1 MQGTFLSLFTRRSHK
16 DRGVALAWWGTSFRG
31 PMPFITWRDVD
42 LFTDRSYENEGRK
55 GKARCETACFEQSSA
70 FTKIYLCLSFSF
82 CKRTLCSPVS
92 LWSSSGHVYTSVL
105 IPNRSAKHSMF
116 ESREKKNWKRVKLR
130 MLWSAVLVDGCSVQ
144 DYFSANDLF
153 EHLFGHLSTTRA
165 RTWFFNRSRVVA
177 SIFLFL
183 RFGHIAYVEYSLD

>member
-16 DRGVALAWWGTSFRG
+16 DRGDALVWWGTSFRG

-55 GKARCETACFEQSSA
+55 GKARCVTACFEQSSA
-70 FTKIYLCLSFSF
+70 FTKIYLSLSFSF

-105 IPNRSAKHSMF
+105 IPNRSAKLQHVREWRKKKSKACKASDALVCCARWRM
-116 ESREKKNWKRVKLR
+116 SR
-130 MLWSAVLVDGCSVQ
+130 AG
-144 DYFSANDLF
+144 LF
-153 EHLFGHLSTTRA
+153 FC
-165 RTWFFNRSRVVA
+165 
-177 SIFLFL
+177 
-183 RFGHIAYVEYSLD
+183 